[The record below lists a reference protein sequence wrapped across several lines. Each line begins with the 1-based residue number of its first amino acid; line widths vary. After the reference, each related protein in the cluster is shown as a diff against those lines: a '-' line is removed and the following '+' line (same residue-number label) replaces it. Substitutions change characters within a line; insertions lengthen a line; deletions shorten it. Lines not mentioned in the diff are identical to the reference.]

1 MTRGLLVGRF
11 QPFHLG
17 HLAVARSIRSARPD
31 EPLLL
36 AVGSAQLSY
45 TPDNPFTAGERVEMI
60 DRALR
65 EASLDG
71 CEVIPVVDIDRHA
84 LWVAHLESLLP
95 PFRQVYTNNPLTRL
109 LFERAGYPVESP
121 ALVDRGSLEGA
132 VLRKRMAEGA
142 EWADRV
148 PPAVAA
154 YLREI
159 DGESRVR
166 LLAARAAE
174 PPRAR

>member
-45 TPDNPFTAGERVEMI
+45 TADNPFTAGERVEMI
-60 DRALR
+60 ERALH
-65 EASLDG
+65 EAAIDG

-84 LWVAHLESLLP
+84 LWVAHLASLLP
-95 PFRQVYTNNPLTRL
+95 PFRRVYTNNPLTRL

-121 ALVDRGSLEGA
+121 SLVDRGSLEGA
-132 VLRKRMAEGA
+132 LLRRRMAEGA
-142 EWADRV
+142 EWTSRV

-159 DGESRVR
+159 DGEARVR
-166 LLAARAAE
+166 LLAARAGGH
-174 PPRAR
+174 PPSR